1 MFYEVELGERI
12 GEKMAKIK
20 HSIPPFKCGYSD
32 FLWVFFPT
40 ASTTTD
46 YKWHTEKAKFRGEI
60 STLLGCA
67 ESGVKRVQS
76 FTPAPTL

>member
-1 MFYEVELGERI
+1 MMGMFYEVELGERI

-46 YKWHTEKAKFRGEI
+46 YK
-60 STLLGCA
+60 
-67 ESGVKRVQS
+67 
-76 FTPAPTL
+76 